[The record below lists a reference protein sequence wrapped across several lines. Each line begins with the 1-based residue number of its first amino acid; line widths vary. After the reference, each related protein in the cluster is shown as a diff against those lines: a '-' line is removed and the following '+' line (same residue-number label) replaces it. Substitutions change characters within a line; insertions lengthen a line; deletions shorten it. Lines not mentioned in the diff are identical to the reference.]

1 MNEKEKREWTIEGL
15 TQLKNI
21 MYYSTMKGTNVYIES
36 PVNFIEALDN
46 ALELIRRISYE
57 WRRKRSN

>member
-21 MYYSTMKGTNVYIES
+21 MYYSAMKGSNVYIES
-36 PVNFIEALDN
+36 PLNFIKALDN
-46 ALELIRRISYE
+46 ALELLGE
-57 WRRKRSN
+57 